1 MTVFA
6 HAGHWAV
13 DIGIYLGPLLVI
25 ALGLFIADRREKRK
39 RRRERE
45 GGGAAPG

>member
-13 DIGIYLGPLLVI
+13 DALYVVPVLLLV
-25 ALGLFIADRREKRK
+25 
-39 RRRERE
+39 
-45 GGGAAPG
+45 GAALRDRYNGRRDSGEPGD

>member
-6 HAGHWAV
+6 HAGHWLV
-13 DIGIYLGPLLVI
+13 DIGIYLGPLIVI
-25 ALGLFIADRREKRK
+25 ALGLFIADRRERRR

-45 GGGAAPG
+45 GGSEAGG